1 MFRRRFAP
9 KPLFYDRLNNTC
21 TAPEENILKPGSF
34 PVAHLVLH
42 QISPVLPPLLPV
54 GRKRYP
60 ELPYVPWPT
69 FGNIS
74 YGFSVQIKFNIAVF
88 ARKCH
93 NKMNLQK
100 NPIPNAK
107 PRSLS
112 MKITA
117 AIFASMLVLPCA
129 AMAQERPWDASISF
143 GYVGTTGNT
152 DTTTYNLEALLKY
165 DTMRWSH
172 NAKFQALGTQEN
184 DAARAERYYLEDKSD
199 FNLDADQYLFGKGS
213 YTDDRFSGFEYQAAF
228 STGYG
233 RYLLR
238 NDTFNL
244 QGFGGVGYR
253 QNDIIN
259 AGSEGE
265 VILSLGENFAWEISD
280 SSSLIQS
287 VTSEIGDELTV
298 TRFEIG
304 LESNIIDR
312 IATKINFQARN
323 TSKVPLGNK
332 KTDTQTSV
340 SLVYT
345 F

>member
-1 MFRRRFAP
+1 
-9 KPLFYDRLNNTC
+9 
-21 TAPEENILKPGSF
+21 
-34 PVAHLVLH
+34 
-42 QISPVLPPLLPV
+42 
-54 GRKRYP
+54 
-60 ELPYVPWPT
+60 
-69 FGNIS
+69 
-74 YGFSVQIKFNIAVF
+74 
-88 ARKCH
+88 
-93 NKMNLQK
+93 
-100 NPIPNAK
+100 
-107 PRSLS
+107 

-129 AMAQERPWDASISF
+129 AVAQERPWDASISF

-172 NAKFQALGTQEN
+172 NAKFQALGAQEN

>member
-1 MFRRRFAP
+1 
-9 KPLFYDRLNNTC
+9 
-21 TAPEENILKPGSF
+21 
-34 PVAHLVLH
+34 
-42 QISPVLPPLLPV
+42 
-54 GRKRYP
+54 
-60 ELPYVPWPT
+60 
-69 FGNIS
+69 
-74 YGFSVQIKFNIAVF
+74 
-88 ARKCH
+88 
-93 NKMNLQK
+93 
-100 NPIPNAK
+100 
-107 PRSLS
+107 

-165 DTMRWSH
+165 DTMRWTH
-172 NAKFQALGTQEN
+172 NAKFQALGAQEN

-233 RYLLR
+233 RYLLM

-280 SSSLIQS
+280 SSSLTQS

>member
-1 MFRRRFAP
+1 
-9 KPLFYDRLNNTC
+9 
-21 TAPEENILKPGSF
+21 
-34 PVAHLVLH
+34 
-42 QISPVLPPLLPV
+42 
-54 GRKRYP
+54 
-60 ELPYVPWPT
+60 
-69 FGNIS
+69 
-74 YGFSVQIKFNIAVF
+74 
-88 ARKCH
+88 
-93 NKMNLQK
+93 
-100 NPIPNAK
+100 
-107 PRSLS
+107 

-165 DTMRWSH
+165 DTMRWTH
-172 NAKFQALGTQEN
+172 NAKFQALGAQEN

-265 VILSLGENFAWEISD
+265 VIFSLGENFAWEISD
-280 SSSLIQS
+280 SSSLTQS

-312 IATKINFQARN
+312 IATKITFQARN

>member
-1 MFRRRFAP
+1 
-9 KPLFYDRLNNTC
+9 
-21 TAPEENILKPGSF
+21 
-34 PVAHLVLH
+34 
-42 QISPVLPPLLPV
+42 
-54 GRKRYP
+54 
-60 ELPYVPWPT
+60 
-69 FGNIS
+69 
-74 YGFSVQIKFNIAVF
+74 
-88 ARKCH
+88 
-93 NKMNLQK
+93 
-100 NPIPNAK
+100 
-107 PRSLS
+107 

-129 AMAQERPWDASISF
+129 AMAQERPRDASISY

-165 DTMRWSH
+165 DTMRWTH
-172 NAKFQALGTQEN
+172 NAKFQALGAQEN

-265 VILSLGENFAWEISD
+265 VIFSLGENFAWEISD

-312 IATKINFQARN
+312 IATKITFQARN

>member
-1 MFRRRFAP
+1 
-9 KPLFYDRLNNTC
+9 
-21 TAPEENILKPGSF
+21 
-34 PVAHLVLH
+34 
-42 QISPVLPPLLPV
+42 
-54 GRKRYP
+54 
-60 ELPYVPWPT
+60 
-69 FGNIS
+69 
-74 YGFSVQIKFNIAVF
+74 
-88 ARKCH
+88 
-93 NKMNLQK
+93 
-100 NPIPNAK
+100 
-107 PRSLS
+107 

-165 DTMRWSH
+165 DTMRWTH
-172 NAKFQALGTQEN
+172 NAKFQALGAQEN

>member
-1 MFRRRFAP
+1 
-9 KPLFYDRLNNTC
+9 
-21 TAPEENILKPGSF
+21 
-34 PVAHLVLH
+34 
-42 QISPVLPPLLPV
+42 
-54 GRKRYP
+54 
-60 ELPYVPWPT
+60 
-69 FGNIS
+69 
-74 YGFSVQIKFNIAVF
+74 
-88 ARKCH
+88 
-93 NKMNLQK
+93 
-100 NPIPNAK
+100 
-107 PRSLS
+107 

-165 DTMRWSH
+165 DTMRWTH
-172 NAKFQALGTQEN
+172 NAKFQALGAQEN

-233 RYLLR
+233 RYLLM

>member
-1 MFRRRFAP
+1 
-9 KPLFYDRLNNTC
+9 
-21 TAPEENILKPGSF
+21 
-34 PVAHLVLH
+34 
-42 QISPVLPPLLPV
+42 
-54 GRKRYP
+54 
-60 ELPYVPWPT
+60 
-69 FGNIS
+69 
-74 YGFSVQIKFNIAVF
+74 
-88 ARKCH
+88 
-93 NKMNLQK
+93 
-100 NPIPNAK
+100 
-107 PRSLS
+107 

-165 DTMRWSH
+165 DTMRWTH
-172 NAKFQALGTQEN
+172 NAKFQALGAQEN

-280 SSSLIQS
+280 SSSLTQS

-312 IATKINFQARN
+312 IATKITFQARN

>member
-1 MFRRRFAP
+1 
-9 KPLFYDRLNNTC
+9 
-21 TAPEENILKPGSF
+21 
-34 PVAHLVLH
+34 
-42 QISPVLPPLLPV
+42 
-54 GRKRYP
+54 
-60 ELPYVPWPT
+60 
-69 FGNIS
+69 
-74 YGFSVQIKFNIAVF
+74 
-88 ARKCH
+88 
-93 NKMNLQK
+93 
-100 NPIPNAK
+100 
-107 PRSLS
+107 

-129 AMAQERPWDASISF
+129 AVAQERPWDASISF

-165 DTMRWSH
+165 DTMRWTH
-172 NAKFQALGTQEN
+172 NAKFQALGAQEN

-233 RYLLR
+233 RYLLM